1 MEDIAEA
8 TIAAFAPL
16 GLARPKLSLK
26 LLSRPPFRF
35 LHALISNA
43 IKASGK
49 LGNVHSETEQDADAI
64 ETKLDK
70 MAYSGCT
77 TSKTATAH
85 GDGGDFEKLIAT
97 VAMCTGGPIDV
108 RAAKIV
114 AGLEPQCTNAFLQ
127 TFAKVVQDGGIDHEA
142 ATSAMKNGKQPGDT
156 GMDGGGGPKEA
167 PPEAKAPAPEPG
179 EAKAP
184 ASTACA
190 AKAPQ
195 AMQDMLAK
203 LELPQYQQSLQDGGY
218 ETLED
223 LSTATLSDLMDDINV
238 KKPHAKRILESVSV
252 ALATTPR
259 RPGAP
264 PPSGS
269 PPQRPSLAKA
279 APANKTDSEKK
290 TFAFGAF
297 LSHYKQE

>member
-70 MAYSGCT
+70 MAY
-77 TSKTATAH
+77 
-85 GDGGDFEKLIAT
+85 FEKLIAT
-97 VAMCTGGPIDV
+97 IAMCTGGPIDV

-279 APANKTDSEKK
+279 VPAKKTDSEKK

>member
-1 MEDIAEA
+1 MEDMAEA

-70 MAYSGCT
+70 MAY
-77 TSKTATAH
+77 
-85 GDGGDFEKLIAT
+85 FEKLIAT

-142 ATSAMKNGKQPGDT
+142 ATSAMKNGKQPGDA
-156 GMDGGGGPKEA
+156 GMGGGGGGGGPKEA
-167 PPEAKAPAPEPG
+167 PPEAKAPAPEREPRP
-179 EAKAP
+179 EP
-184 ASTACA
+184 A
-190 AKAPQ
+190 Q
-195 AMQDMLAK
+195 AMHDMLAK

-279 APANKTDSEKK
+279 APAKKTDSEKK

>member
-1 MEDIAEA
+1 MEDMAEA

-70 MAYSGCT
+70 MAY
-77 TSKTATAH
+77 
-85 GDGGDFEKLIAT
+85 FEKLIAT

-142 ATSAMKNGKQPGDT
+142 ATSAMKNGKQPGDA
-156 GMDGGGGPKEA
+156 GMGGGGGGGGPKEA
-167 PPEAKAPAPEPG
+167 PPEAKAPAPEREPRP
-179 EAKAP
+179 EP
-184 ASTACA
+184 A
-190 AKAPQ
+190 Q

-279 APANKTDSEKK
+279 APAKKTDSEKK

>member
-70 MAYSGCT
+70 MAY
-77 TSKTATAH
+77 
-85 GDGGDFEKLIAT
+85 FEKLIAT
-97 VAMCTGGPIDV
+97 IAMCTGGPIDV

-142 ATSAMKNGKQPGDT
+142 ATSAMKNGKQPGDA
-156 GMDGGGGPKEA
+156 GVGGGGGGGGPKQA
-167 PPEAKAPAPEPG
+167 PPEAKAPAPEREPRP
-179 EAKAP
+179 EP
-184 ASTACA
+184 A
-190 AKAPQ
+190 Q

-279 APANKTDSEKK
+279 VPAKKTDSEKK